1 MSLSAANVSK
11 DKSIQEEARSDST
24 MVKKPAKIVGASP
37 SLENYLTKESN
48 ELKTERKD
56 PTKDEETE
64 KRKISQ
70 LQSEN
75 LPKTQK
81 QDSKLKT
88 VESKTI
94 DTKKE
99 AKKTEVV
106 VPKIS
111 SSTTAT
117 QTFVPEFKMIPISST
132 SVSFKA

>member
-1 MSLSAANVSK
+1 MSSSTVNVLK
-11 DKSIQEEARSDST
+11 DKSIQEEIRSDST
-24 MVKKPAKIVGASP
+24 MVRKPVKIVGASP
-37 SLENYLTKESN
+37 LENNRTKECN

-56 PTKDEETE
+56 PKKDEETE

-70 LQSEN
+70 LQNEN

-81 QDSKLKT
+81 QDSKLKI

-94 DTKKE
+94 VTKKE
-99 AKKTEVV
+99 TKKTEVV
-106 VPKIS
+106 VPKVS

-132 SVSFKA
+132 SVSLKP